1 MEQLS
6 QRERD
11 VLQSLIQIHIATA
24 APVSSRAICKKY
36 LSELSPAT
44 VRNTMM
50 DLEERGFL
58 DQPHTSAGREPTDKG
73 YRYYV
78 DSLMKKEALSS
89 EEKRLLRRRFRSYF
103 KDRDAEY
110 AFNEISR
117 TIAQLSHQLGVV
129 LSPRFEEGIL
139 QKLELI
145 PLNRSR
151 VLVIITVTSGLVK
164 TITVEID
171 RPSRSSTGR
180 RKVLISRKKLREACQ
195 LFNERLAGLS
205 IKEIRRSIQ
214 QRLRYST
221 QTTPELFSFFIK
233 QANSIFRFDS
243 PRDLFVE
250 GRTNI
255 MLQPEFRDRQR
266 LAELMEFLDEQDRV
280 ISLLN
285 QQAGKQGVVVTIGSE
300 NAFSQMQVC
309 SLVTSS
315 YNIGDLSGTVGM
327 IGPTRMR
334 YSKYVSLL
342 EYTAKLMSELLSET
356 PLT

>member
-1 MEQLS
+1 M
-6 QRERD
+6 
-11 VLQSLIQIHIATA
+11 
-24 APVSSRAICKKY
+24 
-36 LSELSPAT
+36 
-44 VRNTMM
+44 
-50 DLEERGFL
+50 
-58 DQPHTSAGREPTDKG
+58 
-73 YRYYV
+73 
-78 DSLMKKEALSS
+78 
-89 EEKRLLRRRFRSYF
+89 
-103 KDRDAEY
+103 
-110 AFNEISR
+110 
-117 TIAQLSHQLGVV
+117 
-129 LSPRFEEGIL
+129 
-139 QKLELI
+139 
-145 PLNRSR
+145 
-151 VLVIITVTSGLVK
+151 
-164 TITVEID
+164 
-171 RPSRSSTGR
+171 
-180 RKVLISRKKLREACQ
+180 
-195 LFNERLAGLS
+195 
-205 IKEIRRSIQ
+205 
-214 QRLRYST
+214 
-221 QTTPELFSFFIK
+221 
-233 QANSIFRFDS
+233 
-243 PRDLFVE
+243 E